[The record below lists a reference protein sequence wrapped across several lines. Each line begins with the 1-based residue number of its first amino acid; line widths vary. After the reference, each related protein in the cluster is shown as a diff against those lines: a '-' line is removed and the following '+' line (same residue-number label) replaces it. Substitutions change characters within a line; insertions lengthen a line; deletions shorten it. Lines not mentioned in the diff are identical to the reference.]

1 MLDRIKEETRQD
13 TALQKL
19 SLTIKKGNW
28 ETSKKDVDLAP
39 FYPTKDELYMKHK
52 A

>member
-1 MLDRIKEETRQD
+1 MLDRIKEETHRD

-19 SLTIKKGNW
+19 NKTIKKWNW

-39 FYPTKDELYMKHK
+39 FYPIKDEL
-52 A
+52 